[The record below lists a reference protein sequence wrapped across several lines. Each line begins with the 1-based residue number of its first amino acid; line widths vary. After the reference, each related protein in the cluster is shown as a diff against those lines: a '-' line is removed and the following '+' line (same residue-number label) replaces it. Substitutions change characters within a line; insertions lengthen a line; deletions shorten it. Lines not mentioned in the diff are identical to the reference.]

1 MIRTYRSED
10 HDAVVALWSFV
21 FPDPAPHN
29 EPDLV
34 LKEKRKVD
42 DLIFVAEVND
52 TLAGTCMA
60 GYDGH
65 RGWLYTVAVS
75 PEHRR
80 NGIGSSLVK
89 YAILRLEELGC
100 SKINLQIRAT
110 NLEVQAFYESLGFVV
125 EDRVS
130 MGLRIES

>member
-1 MIRTYRSED
+1 MIRTYRNED
-10 HDAVVALWSFV
+10 HDAVVALWSLV

-29 EPDLV
+29 EPDRV
-34 LKEKRKVD
+34 LKEKLEVD
-42 DLIFVAEVND
+42 ELIFVAEVHD
-52 TLAGTCMA
+52 TIAGTCMA

-80 NGIGSSLVK
+80 NGIGSGLVK
-89 YAILRLEELGC
+89 YAILHLEELGC

-110 NLEVQAFYESLGFVV
+110 NLEVHAFYESLGFVV

-130 MGLRIES
+130 MGRRVGR